1 MIKSETILE
10 KALNE
15 YKAKNFDDAFLH
27 IDNVL
32 EMNSRIND
40 ELVRNG
46 MILINLD
53 RFEEAL
59 TYLDKML
66 EINSEDSHILLSM
79 GLVYELLGKGGESSV
94 FYEKALRF
102 EEDNFESLRNIGFH
116 IMQLGGF
123 QNAIPFLNEGRQLN
137 QPL

>member
-1 MIKSETILE
+1 M
-10 KALNE
+10 
-15 YKAKNFDDAFLH
+15 
-27 IDNVL
+27 V
-32 EMNSRIND
+32 
-40 ELVRNG
+40 
-46 MILINLD
+46 LINLD

-66 EINSEDSHILLSM
+66 EINSEDSHILLSK

-123 QNAIPFLNEGRQLN
+123 QNAIPFFERSLKINPNDEGAKMGMKIANEKS
-137 QPL
+137 